1 MSPLIEYRL
10 LPHVPRSAGAA
21 EERGVHLEFCAFPT
35 RGNGHFRGA
44 AGSALTAAD
53 RGTCLGVLVEGD
65 RVWVAERRADRHA
78 VGRLRDG
85 ELEWIGLSG
94 RRILRPPRARQV
106 RRCLRPPT
114 HHDERCQDQRHTARF
129 ISAPVRNFR
138 RFIEISCSSIRR
150 HAAGGYRHCTVL
162 RQPRWMARI
171 IMSSFSFV
179 PKPPRS
185 CRKAQP

>member
-10 LPHVPRSAGAA
+10 LPHVPRAAGAA
-21 EERGVHLEFCAFPT
+21 EERGVDLEFCAFPT

-94 RRILRPPRARQV
+94 HRILRPPRARQV

-114 HHDERCQDQRHTARF
+114 HHDERCQDQRQYRALHIQLPSVQRYARL
-129 ISAPVRNFR
+129 AR
-138 RFIEISCSSIRR
+138 
-150 HAAGGYRHCTVL
+150 
-162 RQPRWMARI
+162 MAL
-171 IMSSFSFV
+171 
-179 PKPPRS
+179 
-185 CRKAQP
+185 